1 MRYLVPVVIGWAGV
15 LCGEGNLHAAV
26 IYRDFADIELN
37 PLGGRYEISLDVD
50 LNGVDDLTFVATP
63 DCPSGCSIYIRVL
76 NGSTIGQS
84 IPYQLGFRYAERIA
98 VGARVDE
105 SADYIGTG
113 AALQRSM
120 GPNIQASG
128 PWNQSLDPA
137 FIPFT
142 MLISGSTHFGWI
154 RAQGTSTQF
163 TQLNA
168 RIFDI
173 AYEDSPFTPINAG
186 TVPTPG
192 AAVLALVGL
201 IPFSVR
207 RRRVRRI

>member
-1 MRYLVPVVIGWAGV
+1 MRSLGPVVIGWAGV
-15 LCGEGNLHAAV
+15 VCGHGSVNAAI

-50 LNGVDDLTFVATP
+50 LNGVDDLTFIATP

-105 SADYIGTG
+105 SADYVGTG

-142 MLISGSTHFGWI
+142 MLISGRTHFGWI

-173 AYEDSPFTPINAG
+173 AYEDSPFTPIIAG
-186 TVPTPG
+186 AVPSPG
-192 AAVLALVGL
+192 AAALAFAGL
-201 IPFSVR
+201 ISLGVR
-207 RRRVRRI
+207 RRVARR